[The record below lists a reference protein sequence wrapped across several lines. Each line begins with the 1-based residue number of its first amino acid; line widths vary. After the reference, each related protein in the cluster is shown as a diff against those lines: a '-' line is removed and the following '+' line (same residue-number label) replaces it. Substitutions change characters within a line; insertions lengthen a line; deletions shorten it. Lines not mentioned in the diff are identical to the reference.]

1 MNEQKRNLIIIVIVV
16 GVVVLTLSIYITI
29 LWKDGIFTG
38 GYSRKS
44 EDEKSSN
51 VKISA
56 SDIAKY
62 TEASTENIES
72 RVTSDYVE
80 EIKKMLSLE
89 DFNAIYEKTDD
100 DFIEKN
106 NLSENTIKDFLTKN
120 GYLGDPIW
128 LDRIT
133 FYEQDNV
140 YIYRMKFIIDYKVKY
155 INVIEYSPYQYTLD
169 FNQDE
174 VPSIDSLNYTVT
186 IDDINF
192 EITQYQ
198 KKEESIVFD
207 VKVTNKSDK
216 RIKFDFTSVN
226 SVGLKLENGDVI
238 KQPTS
243 ILESGSDY
251 SLTKDSYFIKR
262 FYFPINMQYHKDID
276 GINFY
281 NVKIE
286 NTEKNIYVRF

>member
-89 DFNAIYEKTDD
+89 DFNTIYEKTDD

>member
-216 RIKFDFTSVN
+216 KIKFDFTSVN

>member
-1 MNEQKRNLIIIVIVV
+1 MNEQKRNLIIIVTVV
-16 GVVVLTLSIYITI
+16 GVVVLTLSIYITV

-56 SDIAKY
+56 NDIAKY

-80 EIKKMLSLE
+80 EVKKMLSLE
-89 DFNAIYEKTDD
+89 DFNTIYEKTDD

-140 YIYRMKFIIDYKVKY
+140 YVYRMKFIIDYKVKY

>member
-16 GVVVLTLSIYITI
+16 GVVVLTLSIYITV

-80 EIKKMLSLE
+80 EVKKMLSLE
-89 DFNAIYEKTDD
+89 DFNTIYEKTDD

-140 YIYRMKFIIDYKVKY
+140 YVYRMKFIIDYKVKY